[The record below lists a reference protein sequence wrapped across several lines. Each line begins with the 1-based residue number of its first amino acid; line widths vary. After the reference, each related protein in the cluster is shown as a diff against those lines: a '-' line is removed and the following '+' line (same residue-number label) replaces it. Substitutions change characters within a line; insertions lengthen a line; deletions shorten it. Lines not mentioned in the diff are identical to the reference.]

1 MKDETCQLVCQTNIQ
16 SVNIMTYLWRD
27 IEGIIKHYK
36 WDVRHPEKRTIICI
50 SELTSPNYNKIG
62 TNLWLGKN
70 VSRIDIRFVGENGKY
85 LSGGQAQRIA
95 IGRALLSKPEIL
107 ILDESTNSLDEDI
120 EMEIINEIIELR
132 SDILLIF
139 ISHNKKIIDQCSKI
153 IKFEN
158 NSIQILNK

>member
-1 MKDETCQLVCQTNIQ
+1 VQQN
-16 SVNIMTYLWRD
+16 TYLIDDTIKKNLYLFSNENNSD
-27 IEGIIKHYK
+27 INKKENLPKFLNFI
-36 WDVRHPEKRTIICI
+36 DNFPEKANTI
-50 SELTSPNYNKIG
+50 
-62 TNLWLGKN
+62 
-70 VSRIDIRFVGENGKY
+70 VGENGKY